1 MKRIFSLSSQTIS
14 VLILIVL
21 CLVMWVFRIKLTGG
35 TKGFFLA
42 WNLFLA
48 FLPLGFILLAR
59 KIYRIYGFNDMISK
73 SVVYFFML
81 LWLLFFPNS
90 PYIITDLIHLNHLPE
105 DLLWFDALGI
115 YLTATTGLVVGL
127 YSVDIF
133 RVLTKNLFGKVIS
146 VFLTLF
152 SLILSAFGVYLGR
165 YIRLNSWDLF
175 TNPLALLRIVSGQL
189 FEPLAIKMTIVFGLV
204 LIGVY
209 FSFNQF
215 LNNYAN
221 PENDPE
227 F

>member
-1 MKRIFSLSSQTIS
+1 MKKIFSLSSQTIS

-21 CLVMWVFRIKLTGG
+21 CLIMWIFRIKLTGE

-48 FLPLGFILLAR
+48 FLPLGFILVAR
-59 KIYRIYGFNDMISK
+59 KIFRIYGFNDMISK

-90 PYIITDLIHLNHLPE
+90 PYITPFLFLFTPFLKIFFFLASLVL
-105 DLLWFDALGI
+105 FF
-115 YLTATTGLVVGL
+115 TATTGLVVGL

-133 RVLTKNLFGKVIS
+133 RVLTKNLFGKIIS

-209 FSFNQF
+209 YSFNQF
-215 LNNYAN
+215 LSNYAN
-221 PENDPE
+221 PENDTE